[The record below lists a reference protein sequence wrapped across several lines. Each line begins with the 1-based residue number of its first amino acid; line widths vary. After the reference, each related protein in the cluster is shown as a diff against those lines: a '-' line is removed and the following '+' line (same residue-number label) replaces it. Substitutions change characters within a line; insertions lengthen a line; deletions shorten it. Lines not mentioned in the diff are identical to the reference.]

1 MGKRTS
7 RHASPAVLGRGLS
20 LLDAIAGG
28 ELDDHLTALAEAIDA
43 RRRLLH
49 TVRSAT
55 VLARLRVGDLVR
67 INHAISPR
75 YLAGLQATV
84 VELDD
89 HAATLRLQRPVGR
102 FSTGVLRCPPL
113 ALDRLEGAVADSAA
127 TAQAQ
132 MSSSSEP

>member
-7 RHASPAVLGRGLS
+7 QHASPAVLGLS
-20 LLDAIAGG
+20 LLDAIARG
-28 ELDDHLTALAEAIDA
+28 ELDDRLTALAEAIDA

-55 VLARLRVGDLVR
+55 VLAGLRVGDLVR

-113 ALDRLEGAVADSAA
+113 ALDRLEAAVADQAA
-127 TAQAQ
+127 TGPSQ